1 MNNFEEERFNT
12 GEIEINYVVGPDNGP
27 ALVLVPAQGVD
38 WTNYEKVLEPLSS
51 EYQVYSVDIRGHGK
65 SDWTTGNYSFKT
77 IGSDMTAF
85 LEKVVKRKAI
95 ISGNSSGG
103 LIALWLA
110 ANKPELVK
118 AIILEDPPLFSAD
131 WPRIKEDSYV
141 YRVLQV
147 TVEMSKEL
155 HESRSISGLARKFM
169 QIKRPVEG
177 GKIRGVPKSAAYFF
191 SFLIRASQKFKSGK
205 PSLPGRLGK
214 VLEVLT
220 NYDADFAQAFVD
232 GRIYEGL
239 DHAEALRSAQC
250 PMLLLHANWLRHP
263 EFGLIGAMDDDDAKR
278 ARELA
283 ENMEY
288 QRIDSDH
295 VIHSENPE
303 IFMDIVRDFTS
314 RVE

>member
-1 MNNFEEERFNT
+1 MNDFEEKQFNT

-27 ALVLVPAQGVD
+27 ALVLIPAQGVD

-51 EYQVYSVDIRGHGK
+51 EYQVYSVDVRGHGK
-65 SDWTTGNYSFKT
+65 SDWTTGNYSFET
-77 IGSDMTAF
+77 IGADMTAF

-131 WPRIKEDSYV
+131 WPRIKDDSYV

-155 HESRSISGLARKFM
+155 HESRSIRGLARKFM
-169 QIKRPVEG
+169 QIKRPVKG
-177 GKIRGVPKSAAYFF
+177 GKIRGVPKSAAYFI
-191 SFLIRASQKFKSGK
+191 SFLIRASQKFGSGK
-205 PSLPGRLGK
+205 PSLPGKLNK
-214 VLEVLT
+214 VIEVLT
-220 NYDADFAQAFVD
+220 TYDADFAQAFVD
-232 GRIYEGL
+232 GRIYKGL
-239 DHAEALRSAQC
+239 NHAEALKLAEC
-250 PMLLLHANWLRHP
+250 PMILLHANWLRHP
-263 EFGLIGAMDDDDAKR
+263 EYGLVGAMDDADAAR

-283 ENMEY
+283 PNMEY
-288 QRIDSDH
+288 LRVDSDH
-295 VIHSENPE
+295 VIHSHKPE
-303 IFMDIVRDFTS
+303 MFVDIICEFISKLD
-314 RVE
+314 